1 MISAL
6 PSAYLETHTN
16 NIKKLLLKEEDKGK
30 KENRECK
37 KQIKELERKNTL
49 KTLTYKINS
58 YLLEME
64 MDQREIV

>member
-16 NIKKLLLKEEDKGK
+16 NIKKLLLKEEDKDK

>member
-6 PSAYLETHTN
+6 PSAYLEMHTN

-37 KQIKELERKNTL
+37 KQIKE
-49 KTLTYKINS
+49 
-58 YLLEME
+58 
-64 MDQREIV
+64 

>member
-6 PSAYLETHTN
+6 PSAYLGMHTN
-16 NIKKLLLKEEDKGK
+16 NIKKLLLKEEDKDK